1 LVHWPLLCGSNVP
14 FKRLNYQS
22 VYLLYHKLIGF
33 LCLREANYRLAAGKI
48 SFLPVCPSVRPSV
61 RPSSVRPSVCPSV
74 RSFICYQNCEHDI
87 LKTNEPILMQIGTSG
102 PRGEGVK
109 RSTLGSGGQSSRSH
123 EARFGGLTAASFS
136 APSSSS
142 LSSCSLVRFANFC
155 FFCSCGSQW
164 RIQELTK
171 EGAGWRAR
179 SASL

>member
-1 LVHWPLLCGSNVP
+1 MP

-48 SFLPVCPSVRPSV
+48 SFLPVCPSVRRPSV
-61 RPSSVRPSVCPSV
+61 RPSVI
-74 RSFICYQNCEHDI
+74 RSFICCQNCEHDI

-136 APSSSS
+136 ALSSSS
-142 LSSCSLVRFANFC
+142 LSSCSLVRLANFC

-164 RIQELTK
+164 QIQELTK